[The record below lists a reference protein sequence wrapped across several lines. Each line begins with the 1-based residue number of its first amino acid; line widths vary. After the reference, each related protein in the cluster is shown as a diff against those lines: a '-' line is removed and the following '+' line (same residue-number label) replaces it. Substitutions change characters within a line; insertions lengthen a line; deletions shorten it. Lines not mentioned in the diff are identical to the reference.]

1 MAGSSPAMTTQKAF
15 TSSIEDHTFL
25 RYRALLSPY
34 RLARAWGLS
43 DEAWCDIEGTLDRAL
58 IKVDG
63 RGFRLTPMAAQ
74 PALAAAFG
82 HHAPLWVK
90 DETGNVGGSHK
101 ARHLM
106 GVLLHLKVL
115 EAASQPAGDGLRDRR
130 LAIASCGNAALAAAV
145 LARAADWPLD
155 VFIPPDASPAV
166 VARLTDLGAAITI
179 CQRQTGE
186 AGDPCYHAF
195 RRAVAKGAIPF
206 GVQGPDNGLAIE
218 GGRTLAFEMAET
230 FRSADIEID
239 DLFVQVGGGAL
250 ASALSQGFAIA
261 VEAGMTSK
269 RPRLMTVQTEGCA
282 PLARAWQRLGDGNLA
297 DAVMHRSRFMWPW
310 EDTPASLAHGI
321 LDDETYD
328 WWAILD
334 GMKSS
339 DGAAVIANENV
350 IARTHQ
356 LALVNTTIPVS
367 ATGSAGLAGMMRVA
381 SKDRTSAVIFSGIER

>member
-1 MAGSSPAMTTQKAF
+1 
-15 TSSIEDHTFL
+15 
-25 RYRALLSPY
+25 
-34 RLARAWGLS
+34 
-43 DEAWCDIEGTLDRAL
+43 
-58 IKVDG
+58 
-63 RGFRLTPMAAQ
+63 
-74 PALAAAFG
+74 
-82 HHAPLWVK
+82 
-90 DETGNVGGSHK
+90 
-101 ARHLM
+101 
-106 GVLLHLKVL
+106 
-115 EAASQPAGDGLRDRR
+115 
-130 LAIASCGNAALAAAV
+130 
-145 LARAADWPLD
+145 
-155 VFIPPDASPAV
+155 
-166 VARLTDLGAAITI
+166 
-179 CQRQTGE
+179 
-186 AGDPCYHAF
+186 
-195 RRAVAKGAIPF
+195 
-206 GVQGPDNGLAIE
+206 
-218 GGRTLAFEMAET
+218 MAET